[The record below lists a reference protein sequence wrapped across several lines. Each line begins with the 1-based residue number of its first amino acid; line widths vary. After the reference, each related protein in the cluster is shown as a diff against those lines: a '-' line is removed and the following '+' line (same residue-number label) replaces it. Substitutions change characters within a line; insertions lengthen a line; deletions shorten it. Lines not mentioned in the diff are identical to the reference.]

1 MSTEDNNRLVLSDS
15 QSNLCLCSD
24 WAIKIRTR
32 ITPTKHRLKPH
43 SRIWSYPKKRRR
55 PKNWPSPRTSA
66 RLVYA
71 HLMNARREMCVD
83 LRLRGI
89 PELGGAETHNAAT
102 GWCLERF
109 EQKEKTRR
117 RSKHPN
123 FFFFLLCVC
132 DVLRSALRN
141 GIEDGRRYRVLTKI
155 PREWEKERVRTLV
168 AVILTVSSSPTF
180 WCTRSRF

>member
-1 MSTEDNNRLVLSDS
+1 MQNSSKDKQTNKCLQQITIVLS
-15 QSNLCLCSD
+15 CL
-24 WAIKIRTR
+24 I
-32 ITPTKHRLKPH
+32 
-43 SRIWSYPKKRRR
+43 
-55 PKNWPSPRTSA
+55 PSPTR
-66 RLVYA
+66 VYVLIEQSRYEPESPLRNTDLSHTRA
-71 HLMNARREMCVD
+71 FDHTQKKEEDQKTDHHHEPAPGLFTHFLNARREMCVD

-109 EQKEKTRR
+109 EQKEKTRG
-117 RSKHPN
+117 RSKHSN

-155 PREWEKERVRTLV
+155 PRE
-168 AVILTVSSSPTF
+168 
-180 WCTRSRF
+180 